1 MKTPAQRHFEEVSA
15 KLAAAAQAAVESGSM
30 AGASAYELMLVKLHT
45 DRRRLKSIQ
54 SIEQKIKVKRE
65 ELLPDYV
72 DYING
77 ALSGGR
83 GAQDEVLTTIMVW
96 RIDVGDFDGALQI
109 AQYALKH
116 GMTMP
121 DQYDRTLAT
130 ALAEEVA
137 DTALRVLKLDPEAV
151 VSTNLLLQ
159 VAAVTDP
166 HDMPDQV
173 RAKLRKAI
181 GYSLMA
187 KQPTDAL
194 PHLERAL
201 ALFPQVGV
209 KQDITRLQK
218 QLGAD
223 GEKATST

>member
-1 MKTPAQRHFEEVSA
+1 MKTPAQRHYERVRA
-15 KLAAAAQAAVESGSM
+15 ATAAAAAVANDGM

-45 DRRRLKSIQ
+45 DRRRLKDIQ
-54 SIEQKIKVKRE
+54 SIEQKVKVKRD

-72 DYING
+72 EYVNG
-77 ALSGGR
+77 AVSSGR
-83 GAQDEVLTTIMVW
+83 GAQDEVLTTVMVW
-96 RIDVGDFDGALQI
+96 RVDVGDFDGALQI
-109 AQYALKH
+109 AVYALKH
-116 GMTMP
+116 GMTLP

-130 ALAEEVA
+130 VLAEEVA
-137 DTALRVLKLDPEAV
+137 DTTLKALKLDPAAV
-151 VSTNLLLQ
+151 VDTRLLLE
-159 VAAVTDP
+159 VAALTDP

-187 KQPTDAL
+187 AQPEAAL

-201 ALFPQVGV
+201 ELSDKVGV

-218 QLGAD
+218 QLGA
-223 GEKATST
+223 GGKPPTGT